1 MNARPPRTI
10 LTVKEAADYLKVHP
24 STMYRLLNQRRVP
37 AFKVGSDWRLIL
49 KELDRWRLA
58 QPTAHKRGVD

>member
-1 MNARPPRTI
+1 MAQAPRTI

-49 KELDRWRLA
+49 EELDRWRLA
-58 QPTAHKRGVD
+58 LPTAQRK